1 MYTLVFQAAHREVY
15 SREDAE
21 SQFREEKTDQTQ
33 GEVSTNESASIIE
46 DQVHILI
53 LSDRW

>member
-46 DQVHILI
+46 DQVHLLI
-53 LSDRW
+53 LSSRW